1 MAPEQGLA
9 RPPFITLEGGEG
21 VGKSTQQHMLVRRA
35 RGLGLTVAGTREPG
49 ATLLGASVRDL
60 LTALG
65 NDHPGQRAELFL
77 YLADRAQHVEQVIAP
92 ALEAGHVVICDRFA
106 DSSEVY
112 QGRARG
118 LGAPWVRRLNL
129 WACGEVWP
137 DLTILLD
144 LDPGL
149 GLRRVNKRQG
159 ELGLTPDRLEAEGLE
174 FHQLVRQGFLEQA
187 EAEPQRIKLVDASAP
202 PDEVARAVWALAE
215 PMLKEYKRLA
225 AQ

>member
-1 MAPEQGLA
+1 MSGENGKT

-35 RGLGLTVAGTREPG
+35 RGLGLSVASTREPG
-49 ATLLGASVRDL
+49 ATLLGASVREL
-60 LTALG
+60 LTTPG
-65 NDHPGQRAELFL
+65 HDHPGQRSELFL
-77 YLADRAQHVEQVIAP
+77 YLADRAQHVERIIAP
-92 ALEAGHVVICDRFA
+92 ALNEGQVVICDRFA

-118 LGAPWVRRLNL
+118 LGMEWVRLLNH

-144 LDPGL
+144 LEPGK

-159 ELGLTPDRLEAEGLE
+159 ELGLAPDRLEAEGLE
-174 FHQLVRQGFLEQA
+174 FHRLVRQGFLDQA
-187 EAEPQRIKLVDASAP
+187 AAEPERIKVVDASLP
-202 PDEVARAVWALAE
+202 QDEVALAVWALAE
-215 PMLKEYKRLA
+215 PVLKEFKRLA
-225 AQ
+225 A